1 MAQGQATK
9 VKKKKK
15 SVLKRAAQSRERAE
29 VNRAN
34 RTRVRTMMRRL
45 RTAITAGDATA
56 AGNLLHPTMSA
67 IDQAIA
73 KGVLHENTANRYKS
87 RLTLAYNGVKA
98 FSDHMLVADWEAG
111 SWKQPQIIP
120 FGPISF
126 SPALTPFHYGQAIF
140 EGFTAHRTANSGIAL
155 FRPRDNFA
163 RMNRSAARL
172 AMPEI
177 PESLFLEGVAELVRL
192 DRDWVPHRE
201 GGALYVRPTYFGV
214 DDTLLVRPANRF
226 RLIVMTSPVGPYF
239 SQPIR
244 LLAEERFVRAF
255 PGGTGDSKA
264 AGNYA
269 GGLLA
274 ARLAQEKGFH
284 NVLWLDGVERRYVE
298 ESGVMNVFFVLDGK
312 AITPP
317 LNGTILPGVTR
328 DSALTLL
335 REMGITAEQ
344 RQISIDEV
352 LSAHAAGKLTEA
364 FGAGTAAIVAPIA
377 CIRYRDRE
385 LQFPAVSDSSVS
397 ARLRSRLVAI
407 QTGRE
412 PDKHNWLLPV

>member
-1 MAQGQATK
+1 MSTPIPI
-9 VKKKKK
+9 
-15 SVLKRAAQSRERAE
+15 
-29 VNRAN
+29 
-34 RTRVRTMMRRL
+34 TRV
-45 RTAITAGDATA
+45 
-56 AGNLLHPTMSA
+56 S
-67 IDQAIA
+67 Q
-73 KGVLHENTANRYKS
+73 S
-87 RLTLAYNGVKA
+87 RLTEALRENSEFGAT
-98 FSDHMLVADWEAG
+98 FSDHMFVADWEAG
-111 SWKQPQIIP
+111 SWKLAQIVP

-140 EGFTAHRTANSGIAL
+140 EGFKAHWTPTAGVAL
-155 FRPRDNFA
+155 FRPHENFT
-163 RMNRSAARL
+163 RFNRSAARL

-177 PESLFLEGVAELVRL
+177 PAPLFLEGVAELVRL
-192 DRDWVPHRE
+192 DRDWIPRRE

-226 RLIVMTSPVGPYF
+226 RLIVMTCPVGPYF
-239 SQPIR
+239 AQPIR

-274 ARLAQEKGFH
+274 ARLAHEKGFH
-284 NVLWLDGVERRYVE
+284 NVLWLDGLERRYVE
-298 ESGVMNVFFVLDGK
+298 ESGVMNIFFVLDGR

-317 LNGTILPGVTR
+317 LGGTILPGVTR

-335 REMGITAEQ
+335 REMGIPAEE

-352 LSAHAAGKLTEA
+352 LSAHGAGKLTEA

-377 CIRYRDRE
+377 CIRYRDRD
-385 LQFPAVSDSSVS
+385 LQFAAVSNSSVA
-397 ARLRSRLVAI
+397 ARLRSSLVAI

>member
-1 MAQGQATK
+1 MSTSIP
-9 VKKKKK
+9 VI
-15 SVLKRAAQSRERAE
+15 
-29 VNRAN
+29 
-34 RTRVRTMMRRL
+34 RV
-45 RTAITAGDATA
+45 
-56 AGNLLHPTMSA
+56 S
-67 IDQAIA
+67 Q
-73 KGVLHENTANRYKS
+73 S
-87 RLTLAYNGVKA
+87 RLTEALRENSEFGAT
-98 FSDHMLVADWEAG
+98 FSDHMFVADWEAG
-111 SWKQPQIIP
+111 SWKPPQIVP
-120 FGPISF
+120 FGPLSF

-140 EGFTAHRTANSGIAL
+140 EGFKAHRTPNGVAL
-155 FRPRDNFA
+155 FRPRENFA
-163 RMNRSAARL
+163 RLNRSAARL

-177 PESLFLEGVAELVRL
+177 PEPLFLEGVTQLVRL
-192 DRDWVPHRE
+192 DGDWVPHRE
-201 GGALYVRPTYFGV
+201 GGALYVRPVYFGV

-226 RLIVMTSPVGPYF
+226 RFIIMTCPVGPYF
-239 SQPIR
+239 AQPIR

-284 NVLWLDGVERRYVE
+284 NVLWLDGLERRYIE

-317 LNGTILPGVTR
+317 LSGTILRGVTR
-328 DSALTLL
+328 DSSLTLL
-335 REMGITAEQ
+335 RDLGIPVEE
-344 RQISIDEV
+344 RQISIDEI

-377 CIRYRDRE
+377 CIRYRDRD
-385 LQFPAVSDSSVS
+385 LQFPAVSDSSVA

-412 PDKHNWLLPV
+412 PDTHNWLLPV

>member
-1 MAQGQATK
+1 MSTPIPIT
-9 VKKKKK
+9 
-15 SVLKRAAQSRERAE
+15 RIAQSRLIEA
-29 VNRAN
+29 
-34 RTRVRTMMRRL
+34 L
-45 RTAITAGDATA
+45 RENSEFGAT
-56 AGNLLHPTMSA
+56 
-67 IDQAIA
+67 
-73 KGVLHENTANRYKS
+73 
-87 RLTLAYNGVKA
+87 

-111 SWKQPQIIP
+111 AWKSPEIAP
-120 FGPISF
+120 FGPLSF

-140 EGFTAHRTANSGIAL
+140 EGFKAHRTPNDGVAL
-155 FRPRDNFA
+155 FRPRENFA

-177 PESLFLEGVAELVRL
+177 PEPLFLEGVTQLVRL
-192 DRDWVPHRE
+192 DRDWVPRRE
-201 GGALYVRPTYFGV
+201 GGALYVRPVYFGV

-226 RLIVMTSPVGPYF
+226 RFIIMTCPVGPYF
-239 SQPIR
+239 AQPIR
-244 LLAEERFVRAF
+244 LLAEEHFVRAF

-317 LNGTILPGVTR
+317 LGGTILRGVTR
-328 DSALTLL
+328 DSSLTLL
-335 REMGITAEQ
+335 RDFGISVEE

-352 LSAHAAGKLTEA
+352 LSAHTAGKLTEA
-364 FGAGTAAIVAPIA
+364 FGVGTAAIVAPIA
-377 CIRYRDRE
+377 CIRYRDHD
-385 LQFPAVSDSSVS
+385 LQFSAVSDSSVA
-397 ARLRSRLVAI
+397 ARLRSCLAAI

>member
-1 MAQGQATK
+1 MSHAIPI
-9 VKKKKK
+9 
-15 SVLKRAAQSRERAE
+15 
-29 VNRAN
+29 
-34 RTRVRTMMRRL
+34 TRV
-45 RTAITAGDATA
+45 
-56 AGNLLHPTMSA
+56 S
-67 IDQAIA
+67 Q
-73 KGVLHENTANRYKS
+73 S
-87 RLTLAYNGVKA
+87 RLTETLRENSEFGAT
-98 FSDHMLVADWEAG
+98 FSDHMFVADWEAG
-111 SWKQPQIIP
+111 SWKQPQIVP

-140 EGFTAHRTANSGIAL
+140 EGFKAHRTPAGVAL
-155 FRPRDNFA
+155 FRPRENSS
-163 RMNRSAARL
+163 RLNRSAARL

-177 PESLFLEGVAELVRL
+177 PESLFLEGVNELVRL
-192 DRDWVPHRE
+192 DRDWIPHRE

-226 RLIVMTSPVGPYF
+226 RLIVMTCPVGPYF
-239 SQPIR
+239 AQPIR

-317 LNGTILPGVTR
+317 LGGTILPGVTR

-335 REMGITAEQ
+335 RKMGVPAEE
-344 RQISIDEV
+344 RQITIDEL

-377 CIRYRDRE
+377 CIRYRDRD
-385 LQFPAVSDSSVS
+385 LQFPAVSDSSVA

-412 PDKHNWLLPV
+412 PDIHNWLLPV

>member
-1 MAQGQATK
+1 M
-9 VKKKKK
+9 
-15 SVLKRAAQSRERAE
+15 
-29 VNRAN
+29 
-34 RTRVRTMMRRL
+34 
-45 RTAITAGDATA
+45 
-56 AGNLLHPTMSA
+56 
-67 IDQAIA
+67 
-73 KGVLHENTANRYKS
+73 
-87 RLTLAYNGVKA
+87 
-98 FSDHMLVADWEAG
+98 FVADWEAG
-111 SWKQPQIIP
+111 SWKPPQIVP
-120 FGPISF
+120 FGPLSF

-140 EGFTAHRTANSGIAL
+140 EGFKAHRTPNGIAL
-155 FRPRDNFA
+155 FRPRENFA
-163 RMNRSAARL
+163 RLNRSAARL
-172 AMPEI
+172 AMPEL
-177 PESLFLEGVAELVRL
+177 PESLFLEGVTELVRL

-201 GGALYVRPTYFGV
+201 GGALYVRPVYFGV

-226 RLIVMTSPVGPYF
+226 RFIIMTCPVGPYF
-239 SQPIR
+239 AQPIR

-284 NVLWLDGVERRYVE
+284 NVLWLDGIERRYVE

-317 LNGTILPGVTR
+317 LGGTILRGVTR
-328 DSALTLL
+328 DSSLTLL
-335 REMGITAEQ
+335 RDLGIPVEE
-344 RQISIDEV
+344 RQISIDEI
-352 LSAHAAGKLTEA
+352 LSAHAVGKLTEA

-377 CIRYRDRE
+377 CIRYRDRD
-385 LQFPAVSDSSVS
+385 LQFAAVSDSSV
-397 ARLRSRLVAI
+397 ATRLRSRLVAI

>member
-1 MAQGQATK
+1 M
-9 VKKKKK
+9 
-15 SVLKRAAQSRERAE
+15 SSPISI
-29 VNRAN
+29 
-34 RTRVRTMMRRL
+34 TRV
-45 RTAITAGDATA
+45 
-56 AGNLLHPTMSA
+56 S
-67 IDQAIA
+67 Q
-73 KGVLHENTANRYKS
+73 S
-87 RLTLAYNGVKA
+87 RLTEALRENSEFGAT

-111 SWKQPQIIP
+111 AWKPPQIVP

-140 EGFTAHRTANSGIAL
+140 EGFKAHRMPNNGVSL
-155 FRPRDNFA
+155 FRPRENFA
-163 RMNRSAARL
+163 RLNRSATRL

-177 PESLFLEGVAELVRL
+177 PESLFLEGVKGLIRI
-192 DRDWVPHRE
+192 DRDWIPHRE

-214 DDTLLVRPANRF
+214 DDSLMVRPANRF
-226 RLIVMTSPVGPYF
+226 RLIVMTCPVGPYF
-239 SQPIR
+239 AQPIR

-298 ESGVMNVFFVLDGK
+298 ESGVMNVFFVLGGK

-317 LNGTILPGVTR
+317 LGGTILPGVTR

-335 REMGITAEQ
+335 QELGIPVEE
-344 RQISIDEV
+344 RQIPIDEI
-352 LSAHAAGKLTEA
+352 LAAHPAVKLTEA
-364 FGAGTAAIVAPIA
+364 FGAGTAAIVAPIV
-377 CIRYRDRE
+377 CIRYRDQD
-385 LQFPAVSDSSVS
+385 LQFPPVSDSSVA
-397 ARLRSRLVAI
+397 ARLRAKLVAI
-407 QTGRE
+407 QTGRA
-412 PDKHNWLLPV
+412 PDHHNWLLPV

>member
-1 MAQGQATK
+1 MSSPIAI
-9 VKKKKK
+9 
-15 SVLKRAAQSRERAE
+15 
-29 VNRAN
+29 
-34 RTRVRTMMRRL
+34 TRV
-45 RTAITAGDATA
+45 
-56 AGNLLHPTMSA
+56 S
-67 IDQAIA
+67 Q
-73 KGVLHENTANRYKS
+73 S
-87 RLTLAYNGVKA
+87 RLTEAFRENSEFGCT
-98 FSDHMLVADWEAG
+98 FSDHMLVADWASG
-111 SWKQPQIIP
+111 AWQPPQIVP
-120 FGPISF
+120 FAPISF

-140 EGFTAHRTANSGIAL
+140 EGFKAHRTPPTGVAL

-163 RMNRSAARL
+163 RLNRSALRL

-177 PESLFLEGVAELVRL
+177 PESLFLEGVKELVRL
-192 DRDWVPHRE
+192 DRDWIPHRE

-226 RLIVMTSPVGPYF
+226 RLIVMTCPVGPYF
-239 SQPIR
+239 VQPIR

-284 NVLWLDGVERRYVE
+284 NVLWLDGIERRYVE
-298 ESGVMNVFFVLDGK
+298 ESGVMNIFFVLDGK

-317 LNGTILPGVTR
+317 LSGTILPGVTR

-335 REMGITAEQ
+335 REMSIPAEE

-377 CIRYRDRE
+377 CIRYRERD
-385 LQFPAVSDSSVS
+385 LQFPPVSDSSVAS
-397 ARLRSRLVAI
+397 RLRSRLVAL

-412 PDKHNWLLPV
+412 PDTRNWLLPV

>member
-1 MAQGQATK
+1 
-9 VKKKKK
+9 
-15 SVLKRAAQSRERAE
+15 
-29 VNRAN
+29 
-34 RTRVRTMMRRL
+34 
-45 RTAITAGDATA
+45 
-56 AGNLLHPTMSA
+56 
-67 IDQAIA
+67 
-73 KGVLHENTANRYKS
+73 
-87 RLTLAYNGVKA
+87 
-98 FSDHMLVADWEAG
+98 MLVADWESG
-111 SWKQPQIIP
+111 TWKDGQIVP

-140 EGFTAHRTANSGIAL
+140 EGFKAHRMPDAGVTL
-155 FRPRDNFA
+155 FRPRENFV
-163 RMNRSAARL
+163 RMNRSATRL

-177 PESLFLEGVAELVRL
+177 PASLFMEGVKELVRL
-192 DRDWVPHRE
+192 DREWIPYRE

-214 DDTLLVRPANRF
+214 DDTLLVRSANRF
-226 RLIVMTSPVGPYF
+226 RLIVMTCPVGPYF
-239 SQPIR
+239 AQPIR

-317 LNGTILPGVTR
+317 LGGTILPGVTR
-328 DSALTLL
+328 DSSLTLL
-335 REMGITAEQ
+335 RELGISVEE
-344 RQISIDEV
+344 RQIPIDEI
-352 LSAHAAGKLTEA
+352 LTAHAAGKLTEA

-377 CIRYRDRE
+377 CIRYRDRD
-385 LQFPAVSDSSVS
+385 LQFPAVTESSI
-397 ARLRSRLVAI
+397 AHKLRARLVAI

-412 PDKHNWLLPV
+412 PDRHNWLSPV

>member
-1 MAQGQATK
+1 MSTPIAI
-9 VKKKKK
+9 
-15 SVLKRAAQSRERAE
+15 
-29 VNRAN
+29 
-34 RTRVRTMMRRL
+34 TRV
-45 RTAITAGDATA
+45 
-56 AGNLLHPTMSA
+56 S
-67 IDQAIA
+67 Q
-73 KGVLHENTANRYKS
+73 S
-87 RLTLAYNGVKA
+87 RLTEALRENSEFGCT
-98 FSDHMLVADWEAG
+98 FSDHMLVADLEAG
-111 SWKQPQIIP
+111 SWKHPQIVP

-140 EGFTAHRTANSGIAL
+140 EGFKAHRIPNDRVAL
-155 FRPRDNFA
+155 FRPRENFV
-163 RMNRSAARL
+163 RLNRSAARL

-177 PESLFLEGVAELVRL
+177 PEPLFLQGVTELVRL

-201 GGALYVRPTYFGV
+201 GGALYVRPTYFGI

-317 LNGTILPGVTR
+317 LSGTILPGVTR

-335 REMGITAEQ
+335 REMGVSAEE
-344 RQISIDEV
+344 RQIPIDEI
-352 LSAHAAGKLTEA
+352 LSSHAAGKLTEA
-364 FGAGTAAIVAPIA
+364 FGAGTAAIVASIA
-377 CIRYRDRE
+377 CIRYRERD
-385 LQFPAVSDSSVS
+385 LQFPGVGDSSVA

>member
-1 MAQGQATK
+1 MSTPIAI
-9 VKKKKK
+9 
-15 SVLKRAAQSRERAE
+15 
-29 VNRAN
+29 
-34 RTRVRTMMRRL
+34 TRV
-45 RTAITAGDATA
+45 
-56 AGNLLHPTMSA
+56 S
-67 IDQAIA
+67 Q
-73 KGVLHENTANRYKS
+73 S
-87 RLTLAYNGVKA
+87 RLTEALRENSEFGCT
-98 FSDHMLVADWEAG
+98 FSDHMFVADWEAG

-120 FGPISF
+120 FAPISF

-140 EGFTAHRTANSGIAL
+140 EGFKAHRTPDDRVAL
-155 FRPRDNFA
+155 FRPRENFV
-163 RMNRSAARL
+163 RLNRSAARL

-177 PESLFLEGVAELVRL
+177 PEPLFLEGVKELVRL
-192 DRDWVPHRE
+192 DCDWIPHRE

-226 RLIVMTSPVGPYF
+226 RLIVMTCPVGPYF
-239 SQPIR
+239 AQPIR

-269 GGLLA
+269 GGLLV

-284 NVLWLDGVERRYVE
+284 NVLWLDGIERRYVE

-317 LNGTILPGVTR
+317 LSGTILPGVTR
-328 DSALTLL
+328 DSALALL
-335 REMGITAEQ
+335 REMGIPAEE

-352 LSAHAAGKLTEA
+352 LSAHGAGKLTEA

-377 CIRYRDRE
+377 CIRYRDRD
-385 LQFPAVSDSSVS
+385 LQFAAATDSSVA

-407 QTGRE
+407 QTGGA
-412 PDKHNWLLPV
+412 PDTHNWLLPV

>member
-1 MAQGQATK
+1 M
-9 VKKKKK
+9 
-15 SVLKRAAQSRERAE
+15 SHSIPI
-29 VNRAN
+29 
-34 RTRVRTMMRRL
+34 TRV
-45 RTAITAGDATA
+45 
-56 AGNLLHPTMSA
+56 S
-67 IDQAIA
+67 Q
-73 KGVLHENTANRYKS
+73 S
-87 RLTLAYNGVKA
+87 RLTEALRENSEFGTT
-98 FSDHMLVADWEAG
+98 FSDHMFVADWEVG
-111 SWKQPQIIP
+111 SWKQPQIVP

-140 EGFTAHRTANSGIAL
+140 EGFKAHRTANGGIAM
-155 FRPRDNFA
+155 FRPYENLTRL
-163 RMNRSAARL
+163 NRSATRL

-177 PESLFLEGVAELVRL
+177 PESLFLEGVKELVRL

-201 GGALYVRPTYFGV
+201 GGSLYVRPTYFGV

-226 RLIVMTSPVGPYF
+226 RLIVMTCPVGPYF

-255 PGGTGDSKA
+255 PDGTGDSKA

-317 LNGTILPGVTR
+317 LSGTILPGVTR

-335 REMGITAEQ
+335 REMGIPAEE

-377 CIRYRDRE
+377 CIRYRDRDM
-385 LQFPAVSDSSVS
+385 QFPAVSDSSV
-397 ARLRSRLVAI
+397 ATRLRSRLVAT
-407 QTGRE
+407 QTSRE
-412 PDKHNWLLPV
+412 PDKHRWLLPV